1 MAPMLPHMLPT
12 PPVLEA
18 NFVAHKFR
26 LGSCFMGNLNLKV
39 STKEKQYSRTFLA
52 VSIYHSS
59 LTSMLGLMSPE
70 SLSGTHTSPALEA
83 VEPELFG

>member
-26 LGSCFMGNLNLKV
+26 LGSWETFKPE
-39 STKEKQYSRTFLA
+39 SFIKEKQYSRTFLA